1 MTVPSELHGVLV
13 STSDTLGGS
22 LRFEG
27 TRVPVRALLDA
38 LSCGRSLEYF
48 LEAYPGVTRE
58 QVTAVVRWETRDIL
72 AGESPVNLG
81 ASHSDPSTG
90 LGFCLSR

>member
-1 MTVPSELHGVLV
+1 MTVPSELQGVLV

-58 QVTAVVRWETRDIL
+58 QVTAVVRWETPDTL
-72 AGESPVNLG
+72 AGEPPVKFG
-81 ASHSDPSTG
+81 ARHSEPPTG
-90 LGFCLSR
+90 LGFRLIR